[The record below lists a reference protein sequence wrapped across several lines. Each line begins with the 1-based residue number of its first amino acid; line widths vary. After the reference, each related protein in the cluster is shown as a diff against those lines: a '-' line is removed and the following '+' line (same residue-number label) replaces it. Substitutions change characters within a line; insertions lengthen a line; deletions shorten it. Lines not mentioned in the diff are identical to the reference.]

1 MAVFYNLAQ
10 AIKYQKPQPQ
20 VPNEQVLP
28 GQIPGPSMQKPPIV
42 YPPPSNVPKVGVL
55 PTPGQTRGQRLSAF
69 SSPMVRPWQQPS
81 QQYPQPTRIVPRL
94 WTMQQQSLPLK
105 LGQQTST
112 FAGLANQIANP
123 QNQVGGSIAGPR
135 FNASIRTPLWQTKTS
150 ALQDGG
156 QGGPYWPTSEWYQSA
171 PIGYTEVKPPKIQPI
186 GNTPWVNPS
195 ATGAI
200 ETKPFQY
207 QQQYA
212 PGQDTQ
218 SVQSAVYGNLPQSIQ
233 EAHQNIEEQKKNTLD
248 LLDQEKGKALNQA
261 LAAFG
266 ARGALSSGARDAL
279 ALAIEGQYSAKKA
292 AMAAELDQQK
302 IQNELAYT
310 QQLGQLAESQG
321 NLQLKDWAQQ
331 RQADLQQQAFDLQ
344 NQIAQFQQREAVL
357 NDTMAMLYNMTQ
369 LDLKVTD
376 EEVLATVL
384 NALSG
389 GYVWPMVAP

>member
-1 MAVFYNLAQ
+1 
-10 AIKYQKPQPQ
+10 
-20 VPNEQVLP
+20 
-28 GQIPGPSMQKPPIV
+28 
-42 YPPPSNVPKVGVL
+42 
-55 PTPGQTRGQRLSAF
+55 
-69 SSPMVRPWQQPS
+69 
-81 QQYPQPTRIVPRL
+81 
-94 WTMQQQSLPLK
+94 MQQQSLPLK

-112 FAGLANQIANP
+112 FAGLASQIANP
-123 QNQVGGSIAGPR
+123 QNQIGGSIAGPQI
-135 FNASIRTPLWQTKTS
+135 NSALRTPLWQTKTS
-150 ALQDGG
+150 ALQGEG
-156 QGGPYWPTSEWYQSA
+156 QQGGPYYPGGLFAQEA
-171 PIGYTEVKPPKIQPI
+171 PLGYTLVNPFQIQTI
-186 GNTPWVNPS
+186 GNEPWVNPS
-195 ATGAI
+195 AKEAI
-200 ETKPFQY
+200 ETKSFQY

-261 LAAFG
+261 LATFG

-279 ALAIEGQYSAKKA
+279 AIAIEGQYSAKKA

-344 NQIAQFQQREAVL
+344 NQVAQFQQREATL
-357 NDTMAMLYNMTQ
+357 NDAMTMLYNLQQ
-369 LDLKVTD
+369 LGLDTTD
-376 EEVLATVL
+376 EETLSTVL